1 MRNVMNQRA
10 RRHPDDGRKASRPI
24 LKRLYAPLVLGLMA
38 TQLSACNERSPT
50 PVTHAKFVRTEVV
63 PPQDRQ
69 VSVTLTGEVQARYR
83 ADLSFR
89 VSGRVIER
97 FVDVGFH
104 VEPGQVLARLDPAE
118 QQADVDAATAAVMA
132 AETQLRVARATFAR
146 QETLIAEGFTTRVA
160 FDNAQEGLRVA
171 EGSLETAKAQLGK
184 AKDALGDTE
193 LRVRAAGV
201 MTARSVEVGQVVDAA
216 QRAFTLAQDGE
227 RDAVFDVDESAFF
240 GEFESGPVSLALV
253 SDPNVT
259 AVGQVREVSPVL
271 DPRSSTVRVKV
282 AIQNPPAGM
291 TLGSAV
297 AGTAKR
303 KPVSQIT
310 LPWTALMAIGSKPA
324 VWVVDP
330 ATRTASLKP
339 VSISD
344 YEAGAVWISGGLE
357 SGARVVVD
365 GGKLLSSGE
374 RVTYEED
381 R

>member
-1 MRNVMNQRA
+1 ME
-10 RRHPDDGRKASRPI
+10 RRSPPCIDAGQKASNRIP
-24 LKRLYAPLVLGLMA
+24 RH
-38 TQLSACNERSPT
+38 LSAALAVALLAAALGGCNERSPT

-63 PPQDRQ
+63 QPQNRQ
-69 VSVTLTGEVQARYR
+69 TSATVTGEVQARYR

-97 FVDVGFH
+97 SVDVGSH
-104 VEPGQVLARLDPAE
+104 VEPGQVLARIDPAE
-118 QQADVDAATAAVMA
+118 QQADVDAATAAVIA
-132 AETQLRVARATFAR
+132 AESQLRVARATFGR
-146 QETLIAEGFTTRVA
+146 QKTLVEEGFTTRVA

-171 EGSLETAKAQLGK
+171 EASLETAKAQLGR

-193 LRVRAAGV
+193 LRARAAGV
-201 MTARSVEVGQVVDAA
+201 ITARNIEVGQVVDAA

-227 RDAVFDVDESAFF
+227 RDAVFDVDESIFF
-240 GEFESGPVSLALV
+240 GDFESGPVSLTLV

-259 AVGQVREVSPVL
+259 AAGQVREVSPAL
-271 DPRSSTVRVKV
+271 DPKSSTVRVKV

-303 KPVSQIT
+303 KPVSQIR
-310 LPWTALMAIGSKPA
+310 LPWTTLMAIGSKPA
-324 VWVVDP
+324 VWIVDP
-330 ATRTASLKP
+330 ATDTASLKA

-357 SGARVVVD
+357 PGARVVVD
-365 GGKLLSSGE
+365 GGKLLNSGQ
-374 RVTYEED
+374 RVTYEEG